1 MDTSPVAV
9 GDVAMLDAELLQ
21 LPEVAPLAFKSYPDF
36 AQKLFEQWLALP
48 DANRLVPFYCY
59 PQITLNS
66 LIRCCSGL
74 DLLINYHCFHY

>member
-48 DANRLVPFYCY
+48 DANRLVPFFCY
-59 PQITLNS
+59 E
-66 LIRCCSGL
+66 
-74 DLLINYHCFHY
+74 